1 MLNSKQKL
9 TKHSLNQ
16 IHNLFLH
23 VPVTAAPCITQLEF
37 FRTSVDEQN
46 YIKRQIYNKT
56 EMSGIREDEEI
67 ILQMDHPLLFGNQK
81 YFQTTALDLAQVLLT
96 KN

>member
-1 MLNSKQKL
+1 MR
-9 TKHSLNQ
+9 HSLNQ
-16 IHNLFLH
+16 IHNLSLH

-37 FRTSVDEQN
+37 FWTSVDEQN

-67 ILQMDHPLLFGNQK
+67 ILQMDHPLLFGNTFD
-81 YFQTTALDLAQVLLT
+81 FQTTALDLAQVLLT
-96 KN
+96 EN